1 MEDKKAKLDSDD
13 MPTKEEFEN
22 LKNELSQSYKN
33 AIDGLQKDKNFCE
46 YVHHSV
52 TEIMRKINDRTID
65 ATIKDIQ
72 NLKMKANEDYN
83 KDFIQYDYKENDL
96 NILMKNLNQTI
107 EAIKAKRINKKNFKK
122 YSMTNLKFISEEAK
136 KVINTKNTK
145 LTEIIQKAISLKKK
159 EYPNN

>member
-1 MEDKKAKLDSDD
+1 MQ
-13 MPTKEEFEN
+13 KEKIF
-22 LKNELSQSYKN
+22 S
-33 AIDGLQKDKNFCE
+33 E

>member
-22 LKNELSQSYKN
+22 LKNELSQTYKN
-33 AIDGLQKDKNFCE
+33 AIDGLQKEKIFSE

-96 NILMKNLNQTI
+96 NILMKNLNQTF